1 MDTSRMVKLS
11 VVTVH
16 FNQRESLKYTLE
28 SIRNSGFPAN
38 SVELIVVDGGSS
50 FNINDLFAE
59 FDDIISLAISE
70 PDRGVFDAMNKGL
83 RLARGEYI
91 NFMNAGDAFCSGVLS
106 GSFLDS
112 LNNDI
117 IYGDYILYL
126 NGHKTLHRQTDELD
140 FAYFLGRTICHQSI
154 IYRTNLCKKYPF
166 SLDYSLM
173 GDWIQLFNL
182 LKNESLSVVKL
193 DFPLCIYDGHG
204 QSDRFKEERL
214 KQRSDFLKS
223 VYSDWELNT
232 LKVFSRLRR
241 KKWFLWMKGSL
252 EFERRNIVLNIL
264 SRFIP

>member
-1 MDTSRMVKLS
+1 MLKLS
-11 VVTVH
+11 IVTVH
-16 FNQRESLKYTLE
+16 LNQRESLKYTLE
-28 SIRNSGFPAN
+28 SVRNSGFPAN

-126 NGHKTLHRQTDELD
+126 NGLKTLQRQTNELD

-154 IYRTNLCKKYPF
+154 IYRTDLCKKYPYR
-166 SLDYSLM
+166 LDYSLM

-182 LKNESLSVVKL
+182 LKNESLSIRKL

-204 QSDRFKEERL
+204 QSDRFKDDRL
-214 KQRSDFLKS
+214 KQRSDYLKS
-223 VYSDWELNT
+223 VYSDWELST
-232 LKVFSRLRR
+232 LTLIARLRQR
-241 KKWFLWMKGSL
+241 HWYNWLKDALSM
-252 EFERRNIVLNIL
+252 ERRNMALKIL
-264 SRFIP
+264 SRYFP